1 MIIDFSNPW
10 VFLLWYI
17 VTVGLLYAAYRLKK
31 SKICLGPIVYFILI
45 LLIHSRRPDWFMDI
59 AIHRFFNFLGLA
71 ASLSMFVV
79 MDEVET
85 RRKVISQVF
94 KNRYKKD
101 KMPSEDAK
109 SFDELA
115 EKEAD
120 DEDDNEKGDE

>member
-1 MIIDFSNPW
+1 
-10 VFLLWYI
+10 
-17 VTVGLLYAAYRLKK
+17 
-31 SKICLGPIVYFILI
+31 
-45 LLIHSRRPDWFMDI
+45 MDI

-120 DEDDNEKGDE
+120 SVQTGKTGNCRICRNRFGKSRQSSAKPAYGYCYC